1 MRRTAVAAL
10 PLLMALTGRPGA
22 GPCVHWESVLCTA
35 EGDTYMDTARG
46 VAEQHGLEMDELLA
60 MADYCNLNL
69 QVHDNSNGTAGTDS
83 QQRGV
88 LLAAAA
94 QAATIPLEARWSMH
108 VAQGGRM

>member
-1 MRRTAVAAL
+1 
-10 PLLMALTGRPGA
+10 
-22 GPCVHWESVLCTA
+22 
-35 EGDTYMDTARG
+35 MDTARG
-46 VAEQHGLEMDELLA
+46 VAEQHGLEMDELFA

-94 QAATIPLEARWSMH
+94 QAATLPLEARWSMH